1 MRISSLLILVW
12 VPRALAAQEGA
23 GNELWRL
30 AAVTLP
36 LPPSLAW
43 GATASFW
50 NPAQADPHGAIGLD
64 LLQTPAAIGATGLIG
79 AIRIPFHH
87 VGSFGLIYGRMGLGD
102 LVRTTDSPD
111 PDGESIPFY
120 TQSGGVTWSD
130 VVAHTRVGATLTYH
144 DTRFDGTRSE
154 RWSFDVGASQQI
166 GDRAR
171 IALSTRGFTRLGED
185 AAQDFNVAGEFRVWR
200 GTLWGT
206 TPGRLVGRYGLGF
219 GHPGGVDH
227 QIGAGLDIGTPL
239 TLDMMLTREASYGTA
254 AWRGAAGLRVSVGR
268 YRVSFARD
276 GGISDLGSTFRV
288 GLEASLR

>member
-1 MRISSLLILVW
+1 MRVSGLLILLW
-12 VPRALAAQEGA
+12 IPRALAAQEGA

-36 LPPSLAW
+36 LPPSLAA
-43 GATASFW
+43 GAAASFW
-50 NPAQADPHGAIGLD
+50 NPAQADPHGEIGLD
-64 LLQTPAAIGATGLIG
+64 LLQTSAAVGATGLIG
-79 AIRIPFHH
+79 AIRIPFRH
-87 VGSFGLIYGRMGLGD
+87 VGSFGLIYGRMGLAD

-130 VVAHTRVGATLTYH
+130 VLAHTRVGATLTYH
-144 DTRFDGTRSE
+144 DTRFDGTRAE
-154 RWSFDVGASQQI
+154 RWSLDVGASQEV
-166 GDRAR
+166 GERAR
-171 IALSTRGFTRLGED
+171 IAVSTRGFTRVGND
-185 AAQDFNVAGEFRVWR
+185 AAQDFNLAGEFRVWH

-206 TPGRLVGRYGLGF
+206 TSGRLVGRYGLEF
-219 GHPGGVDH
+219 GHPGGLDH
-227 QIGAGLDIGTPL
+227 QIGAGLDIGTPV
-239 TLDMMLTREASYGTA
+239 TLDVMLTREASYGTA